1 MNVIEVVH
9 ALVSMAPMEREM
21 VLDIVSK
28 ANRRAFP
35 EANRSKA
42 IDRTPPSKSRYDVY
56 ERRHLDKLFRDA
68 AAQENIDLY
77 GFLSTV
83 AGETHR
89 TLGAIE
95 RKWREFLANKVE
107 DKTWEQWVRGK
118 K

>member
-35 EANRSKA
+35 EANRRKA
-42 IDRTPPSKSRYDVY
+42 IDRTPLSKSRYDVY

-68 AAQENIDLY
+68 AAQ
-77 GFLSTV
+77 
-83 AGETHR
+83 
-89 TLGAIE
+89 
-95 RKWREFLANKVE
+95 
-107 DKTWEQWVRGK
+107 
-118 K
+118 